1 MQVDPARHSM
11 MHFNRVLFLGAHT
24 DDEFGC
30 SGTLARL
37 LEDGADVHYVAF
49 SQCEESVPAEFPAD
63 VLRDECRAAVLTL
76 GVSQDHWTLHHYP
89 VRHFPA
95 HRQQILEDLV
105 RLRDSIQPDLLFV
118 PALSDIHQD
127 HQTISRE
134 ALRAF
139 KHTTILGYE
148 LPMNTLNF
156 QHACFVRLES
166 HHIDRKVASLACYC
180 SQRFRSYT
188 REDFIRGLAR
198 VRGVQAGVEFAEAFE
213 VVRWNWT

>member
-1 MQVDPARHSM
+1 MT
-11 MHFNRVLFLGAHT
+11 HFKSILFLGAHT

-37 LEDGADVHYVAF
+37 LEEGADVHYAAF
-49 SQCEESVPAEFPAD
+49 SQCEQSVPPGFAPD
-63 VLRDECRAAVLTL
+63 VLRDECRDAALTL
-76 GVSQDHWTLHHYP
+76 GISEQHWTLHGYP

-105 RLRDSIQPDLLFV
+105 RLRDGVQPDLLFV

-127 HQTISRE
+127 HQTIAQE

-139 KHTTILGYE
+139 KHATILGYE
-148 LPMNTLNF
+148 LPMNTLAF
-156 QHACFVRLES
+156 QHACFVHLES
-166 HHIDRKVASLACYC
+166 RHIDRKVASLACYR
-180 SQRFRSYT
+180 SQNFRSYT

-213 VVRWNWT
+213 VIRWNWR